1 MGTISRA
8 FFARNLVDSGTKVN
22 YETKCL
28 CSWNKI
34 VALFLKSSIF
44 ETYKTPSMK
53 KILLLAI
60 TFSLT
65 SCAQVQ
71 QTLNQLPQLSS
82 QIPGV
87 GGVDIA
93 SGLKEAL
100 NKGIT
105 QQVSKLTA
113 VDGFYKNEAVKIL
126 MPAELQKVDATL
138 RKIGLGSLADEGI
151 KVLNRA
157 AEDAVKEAT
166 PIFVS
171 AVKNMTFTDAK
182 NILLGNDSAATTY
195 LQGSTTTALYG
206 KFNPVIKSSFEKVG
220 ADVIWTKIINKYNTI
235 PLVKKVN
242 PDLTDYTTNQALAGV
257 FKMIAVEEKEIRNN
271 ISARTTP
278 LLKSVFAMQD
288 NK

>member
-1 MGTISRA
+1 
-8 FFARNLVDSGTKVN
+8 
-22 YETKCL
+22 
-28 CSWNKI
+28 
-34 VALFLKSSIF
+34 
-44 ETYKTPSMK
+44 MK
-53 KILLLAI
+53 KIFLLAV

-65 SCAQVQ
+65 SCAQVPQ
-71 QTLNQLPQLSS
+71 ILNQLPQISS

-87 GGVDIA
+87 GGADIA

-113 VDGFYKNEAVKIL
+113 VDGFYKNQAVKIL
-126 MPAELQKVDATL
+126 MPEELQKVDATL
-138 RKIGLGSLADEGI
+138 RKVGLGSLADEGI
-151 KVLNRA
+151 KMLNRA

-166 PIFVS
+166 PIFFT

-182 NILLGNDSAATTY
+182 NILLGNDIAATNY
-195 LQGSTTTALYG
+195 LQNSTTTALYG
-206 KFNPVIKSSFEKVG
+206 KFNPVIKNSFAKVG
-220 ADVIWTKIINKYNTI
+220 ADVVWTKIINKYNTI

-242 PDLTDYTTNQALAGV
+242 PDLTDYTTNQALSGV

-278 LLKSVFAMQD
+278 LLKSVFALQD
-288 NK
+288 RK

>member
-1 MGTISRA
+1 
-8 FFARNLVDSGTKVN
+8 
-22 YETKCL
+22 
-28 CSWNKI
+28 
-34 VALFLKSSIF
+34 
-44 ETYKTPSMK
+44 MK
-53 KILLLAI
+53 KIIILVLAY
-60 TFSLT
+60 SLN
-65 SCAQVQ
+65 SCAQVPQ
-71 QTLNQLPQLSS
+71 ILNQLPQIAS

-138 RKIGLGSLADEGI
+138 RIIGLSSLADEGI

-171 AVKNMTFTDAK
+171 AVKNMSFTDAK
-182 NILLGNDSAATTY
+182 NILLGNDSAATSY
-195 LQGSTTTALYG
+195 LQGTTTTALYG
-206 KFNPVIKSSFEKVG
+206 KFNPVIKTSFEKVG
-220 ADVIWTKIINKYNTI
+220 ADVVWKNIITKYNTI

-257 FKMIAVEEKEIRNN
+257 FKMIAVEEKDIRNN

-278 LLKSVFAMQD
+278 LLKSVFALQD
-288 NK
+288 GK